1 MSDVFFRDLGLP
13 KADFHLEAGSASHS
27 LQTARIVMRFEEV
40 VESVGPACVVVFGDV
55 NSTLACALVCAKEH
69 IPWSTWKQASGV
81 SIAVC
86 RKKSTGCSS
95 TKSRFRVYLR
105 GSGNGGKAVRELSN
119 RRIAISHT

>member
-1 MSDVFFRDLGLP
+1 M
-13 KADFHLEAGSASHS
+13 
-27 LQTARIVMRFEEV
+27 QTARIVMRFEEV

-81 SIAVC
+81 SIADC

-95 TKSRFRVYLR
+95 TKSRFRVLPSR
-105 GSGNGGKAVRELSN
+105 IWNGGKAVRELSN